1 MSTRPL
7 PDYWTTR
14 LQDYKTTGLHDYA
27 TARLLDHATMKHS
40 IWQDGIKI
48 GLIGGGIGVLLSLIG
63 MVEAFSQRHIISN
76 VISMGHTLL
85 LVIAL
90 LVGYMAAKRAS
101 QTQPLRVL
109 ANGLISGLM
118 VGGSLALLV
127 MVGNLVRLRAIFIN
141 ASPVLY
147 KLLTFDY
154 GIGSG
159 IFLLLC
165 AGAFSG
171 LLSGLF
177 YLSPALARRVLLT
190 SLSSV
195 VMAGVL
201 QDLLRP
207 TFALWGPLAII
218 NEWLF
223 AANGLTIE
231 GAVSLFILMALIIYF
246 WAKRGSAVKAGFRG
260 LPPTKQRALRITGL
274 LLLIIVLLIL
284 PQVLGLFLSEVLT
297 IVGLYV
303 LLGLGLNIVVG
314 YAGLLDLGYVAFFAI
329 GAYTIALLTSP
340 ELGFFGLSFW
350 SALPFAIIVGVI
362 FGVLLGIPVLKMRGD
377 YLAIA
382 TLGFGE
388 IIRILVLSDF
398 LRPWL
403 GGAQGV
409 GKIPKAAIGSMEF
422 AGPQQIY
429 YLILAGCFLVGF
441 ISWRLRDS
449 RLGRAW
455 MAVREDEDVAQAMG
469 INLVAAKLLAFATG
483 AAFSALSG
491 AIFASKLGSVY
502 PHSFNVM
509 ISINILCLIIVGGM
523 GSIPGVLVGAIA
535 LVGLPELLREFA
547 DYRLLVYGA
556 ALVAMMLFRPAGLW
570 PEAVHRRELQEEES
584 VGTETESLLGPEPG
598 KQEGV

>member
-1 MSTRPL
+1 MERNIKK
-7 PDYWTTR
+7 DYWI
-14 LQDYKTTGLHDYA
+14 LPQGV
-27 TARLLDHATMKHS
+27 
-40 IWQDGIKI
+40 KI
-48 GLIGGGIGVLLSLIG
+48 GLIGGVVGVLLALIG

-76 VISMGHTLL
+76 VVSMGHTLL
-85 LVIAL
+85 LMVAL
-90 LVGYMAAKRAS
+90 FIGYLAAKRS
-101 QTQPLRVL
+101 GRNQLPWVL
-109 ANGLISGLM
+109 VNGFISGLIL
-118 VGGSLALLV
+118 GGSLALLV
-127 MVGNLVRLRAIFIN
+127 IVGNLVRLRAIFIN

-154 GIGSG
+154 GVEMGS
-159 IFLLLC
+159 ILLLG
-165 AGAFSG
+165 AGALG
-171 LLSGLF
+171 GVLAGLF
-177 YLSPALARRVLLT
+177 YFSPVLARRVLLT
-190 SLSSV
+190 SLGSV

-223 AANGLTIE
+223 AANGLTLH
-231 GAVSLFILMALIIYF
+231 GAGSLFVLISGATYF
-246 WAKRGSAVKAGFRG
+246 WAKRGSAVQEGFRR
-260 LPPTKQRALRITGL
+260 LPPAKRRALRITGF
-274 LLLIIVLLIL
+274 LLLISLLLTL
-284 PQVLGLFLSEVLT
+284 PQILGLFLSEVLT

-329 GAYTIALLTSP
+329 GAYTMALLTSP
-340 ELGFFGLSFW
+340 ELAFFGMSFW
-350 SALPFAIIVGVI
+350 TALPFAIILGVLS
-362 FGVLLGIPVLKMRGD
+362 GVLLGIPVLKMRGD

-409 GKIPKAAIGSMEF
+409 GKIPKAFIGSMEL
-422 AGPQQIY
+422 ATPQQIY
-429 YLILAGCFLVGF
+429 YLILAGCLLVGF

-469 INLVAAKLLAFATG
+469 INLVATKLLAFATG

-523 GSIPGVLVGAIA
+523 GSIPGVIVGAIA

-547 DYRLLVYGA
+547 EYRLLVYGA
-556 ALVAMMLFRPAGLW
+556 ALVAMMLLRPEGLW
-570 PEAVHRRELQEEES
+570 PEAVHRRELHEGES
-584 VGTETESLLGPEPG
+584 VEKEMKSLSGPEPST
-598 KQEGV
+598 